1 MKKYTIILIAVLFEK
16 AISQVGINFSSTFY
30 SDDNIFKNQ
39 KKNYSN
45 LSTSNASVFYNH
57 FTENSQ
63 LKFSYGLNLNS
74 YENYSAANNNTNS
87 VDLAYAL
94 SNESEEQLLTL
105 SLFYSGKTVKSDY
118 KIYEENNITFFSGF
132 DCTFNDVH
140 CGTVRYKFNKI
151 NYTNFSDFSFI
162 ENVLG
167 YTSAFTWQTKTSL
180 FFDANLGYKIY
191 SNDAYIF
198 KNDSARSNLWTT
210 KGNGFGK
217 QKKVGETIFTS
228 AQKMDNDNI
237 QLLLSGK
244 IAQSLFEN
252 LGAFFSYSFRFN
264 VENNSRSIMISNT
277 YFSDDNM
284 FDDYYGYT
292 GHELNFGLTYKL
304 PLNITIKS
312 SLEYYN
318 KKYANEYPD
327 INNKISE
334 RTDNKLLYN
343 LRLYKSFDLFESFLD
358 KLNIYLYYVYQ
369 NNNSNIKLFN
379 YTNNIF
385 AVGFNTSII
394 F

>member
-1 MKKYTIILIAVLFEK
+1 MKKYTFILIAVLFEK
-16 AISQVGINFSSTFY
+16 AVSQVGINFSSTFY
-30 SDDNIFKNQ
+30 SDDNVFKNQ

-118 KIYEENNITFFSGF
+118 KIYEENNLNFFSSF
-132 DCTFNDVH
+132 DYTFNDIH
-140 CGTVRYKFNKI
+140 SGTVRYNFNKI

-167 YTSAFTWQTKTSL
+167 YTSTFTWQTKTSL
-180 FFDANLGYKIY
+180 FFDANFGYKIY
-191 SNDAYIF
+191 SKDVYVS
-198 KNDSARSNLWTT
+198 KNDSSSSKLWTT
-210 KGNGFGK
+210 KGNGFEKMKEVITSGS
-217 QKKVGETIFTS
+217 QKL
-228 AQKMDNDNI
+228 DNDNI

-244 IAQSLFEN
+244 IAQSLLDN
-252 LGAFFSYSFRFN
+252 LGASFSYSFRYN
-264 VENNSRSIMISNT
+264 LENNSRSIMIADT

-312 SLEYYN
+312 SIEYYN
-318 KKYANEYPD
+318 KNYANEYPD
-327 INNKISE
+327 TNNKTTE
-334 RTDNKLLYN
+334 RTDDKLLYN
-343 LRLYKSFDLFESFLD
+343 LRLYKTFDLFESFLN
-358 KLNIYLYYVYQ
+358 KINVYFYYVYQ
-369 NNNSNIKLFN
+369 NNNSNLKLFN
-379 YTNNIF
+379 YSNNIF